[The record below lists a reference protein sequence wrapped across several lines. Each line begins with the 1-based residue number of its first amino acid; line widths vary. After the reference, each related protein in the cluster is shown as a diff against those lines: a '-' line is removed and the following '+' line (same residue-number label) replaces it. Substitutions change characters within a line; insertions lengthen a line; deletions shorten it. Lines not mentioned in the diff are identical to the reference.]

1 MISDLLFGLAILSA
15 DWGVVSSINVDT
27 IYENICIKMFFNMF

>member
-15 DWGVVSSINVDT
+15 AWGVVSSINVDAL
-27 IYENICIKMFFNMF
+27 YENICIKMFFNMF